1 MSIPPVNRSPIPYRN
16 FIIAA
21 VITAILTNVIFAA
34 VGFRYR
40 WFSDPFDFGKL
51 AIDLGT
57 WIVIYTLSFWA
68 VSRVSART

>member
-1 MSIPPVNRSPIPYRN
+1 MPVNSARIPYRN
-16 FIIAA
+16 LIVAA
-21 VITAILTNVIFAA
+21 VITAILTNVIFGA

-40 WFSDPFDFGKL
+40 WFSEPFDFGKL

-68 VSRVSART
+68 VSRASART